1 MIADIESLAITGSS
15 IRVKR
20 LKNMEK
26 LIGVAEKST
35 RRSQRN
41 AQWGGGG
48 ERTLGGQRNAHV
60 GRRNA
65 QYFWGETDTP
75 SHR

>member
-41 AQWGGGG
+41 AGEGVKNAHLGDKETHMWGGETHNIFG
-48 ERTLGGQRNAHV
+48 ERQTHLSA
-60 GRRNA
+60 
-65 QYFWGETDTP
+65 
-75 SHR
+75 